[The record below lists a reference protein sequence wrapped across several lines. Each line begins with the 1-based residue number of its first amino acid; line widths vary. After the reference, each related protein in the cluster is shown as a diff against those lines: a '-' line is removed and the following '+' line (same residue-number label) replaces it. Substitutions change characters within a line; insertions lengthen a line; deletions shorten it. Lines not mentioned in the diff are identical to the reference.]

1 MTVRVSYAGKN
12 LDKMFSQSK
21 MSETTYVVANQ
32 VMADMDKFVPY
43 KQGHLAGSAHIDSNR
58 HTIVYDTPY
67 AKAQFYGFITNYK
80 TGKQSR
86 IRNYTRTE
94 HPQASRRWDLRAK
107 GLYMDKWLNTVSGTL
122 LGGHYGS

>member
-1 MTVRVSYAGKN
+1 MTVRVSYTGKN
-12 LDKMFSQSK
+12 LDKMFSQSR
-21 MSETTYVVANQ
+21 MSETAYVVANQ
-32 VMADMDKFVPY
+32 AMADMDKFVPY

-58 HTIVYDTPY
+58 YTIVYDTPY

-107 GLYMDKWLNTVSGTL
+107 GLYMDKWLNTVTGTL
-122 LGGHYGS
+122 LGGH